1 MDALKEYEEAKKD
14 FIKNQQETFNNY
26 LIENNGGKFSFNA
39 LKTFSK
45 NELYIECTKPQEQK
59 LIKAFLQ
66 TYESQITAEYNGDK
80 NQANEALKKLY
91 RLFPNDH
98 VKPWGSFI
106 DSVVNFDDSKDY
118 KSGIFEERRF
128 PTGTISYIGA
138 RPGRGKTTI
147 LVNIGLDA
155 LSKGK
160 PVIYVTAEET
170 TKQILT
176 RFILADTCTKHEA
189 DGRTV
194 YESFKPRPF
203 LYNYLKDASKT
214 LPGIEINNGD
224 FYGDS
229 VEAIK
234 SYIDSKK
241 LTIFEAYGATWDELT
256 NFLNT
261 QEAGSVILIDYIQ
274 HLKSPERLITQ
285 QRQVQIQ
292 EISHQLA
299 DLAGVHGLI
308 LICGAQFT
316 RPKTDGQK
324 ANIEEELKK
333 PDSFNEAS
341 FREAGDIEQDGHIL
355 IGIGKNPGTEELFY
369 TCMKD
374 REKSPDNGK
383 CWKLKK
389 NLAFS
394 FLQGEKDAQGNK
406 VEYHP
411 PKVEK
416 KIKPSKNGEIQMIN
430 LKQSQEEKNEALKNY
445 KYGRSE

>member
-1 MDALKEYEEAKKD
+1 MNFYDEYKKSQEE
-14 FIKNQQETFNNY
+14 FIKSQQEAFNKY
-26 LIENNGGKFSFNA
+26 LAEHNQEFNFYN
-39 LKTFSK
+39 LQEFSK
-45 NELYIECTKPQEQK
+45 NVLYIDYAKESQEQSH
-59 LIKAFLQ
+59 IKAFLN
-66 TYESQITAEYNGDK
+66 TYESKIATEYNGDK
-80 NQANEALKKLY
+80 AQAKELLKKLY
-91 RLFPNDH
+91 RRFPNTH
-98 VKPWGSFI
+98 VKPWENYI
-106 DSVVNFDDSKDY
+106 DSVINFDDSKDY
-118 KSGIFEERRF
+118 KSGIFERRF

-147 LVNIGLDA
+147 LVNIALDA
-155 LSKGK
+155 LNQGK
-160 PVIYVTAEET
+160 PVIFVTAEET

-176 RFILADTCTKHEA
+176 RFILADTCTKHET

-194 YESFKPRPF
+194 YESFKPRTF
-203 LYNYLKDASKT
+203 LFNYLKDVSKT

-256 NFLNT
+256 DFLNT

-285 QRQVQIQ
+285 TRQIQIQ

-299 DLAGVHGLI
+299 DLAGLHGLI

-316 RPKTDGQK
+316 RPKNDAQK
-324 ANIEEELKK
+324 ADIDAELKK
-333 PDSFNEAS
+333 PDSFNENS

-374 REKSPDNGK
+374 REASPDNGT

-389 NLAFS
+389 NLPYS
-394 FLQGEKDAQGNK
+394 FLQSDKDDKGNK
-406 VEYHP
+406 IEYHP
-411 PKVEK
+411 PKPPK
-416 KIKPSKNGEIQMIN
+416 KPSKEKKDDQGGEDSKKNAFEGFNYNGGN
-430 LKQSQEEKNEALKNY
+430 K
-445 KYGRSE
+445 

>member
-1 MDALKEYEEAKKD
+1 MGTYNDEMEQARKD
-14 FIKNQQETFNNY
+14 FISSFQEQFKNY
-26 LIENNGGKFSFNA
+26 LAEHQQAFSFYE
-39 LKTFSK
+39 LQEFSK
-45 NELYIECTKPQEQK
+45 NVIYIDYAHDPKDQAN
-59 LIKAFLQ
+59 IKAFLK
-66 TYESQITAEYNGDK
+66 TYESQIATEYNGDK
-80 NQANEALKKLY
+80 AQAKEALKKLF
-91 RLFPNDH
+91 RRFPNTH
-98 VKPWGSFI
+98 VKPWDSYI

-118 KSGIFEERRF
+118 KSGIFERRF

-147 LVNIGLDA
+147 LVNIALDA
-155 LSKGK
+155 LNQGK
-160 PVIYVTAEET
+160 PVVYVTAEET

-176 RFILADTCTKHEA
+176 RFILADTCTKHET

-256 NFLNT
+256 DFLNT

-285 QRQVQIQ
+285 TRQIQIQ

-299 DLAGVHGLI
+299 DLAGLHGLI

-316 RPKTDGQK
+316 RPKTDAQK
-324 ANIEEELKK
+324 TDIEAELKK
-333 PDSFNEAS
+333 PDSFNENS

-374 REKSPDNGK
+374 REQSPDNGK

-389 NLAFS
+389 NMAYS
-394 FLQGEKDAQGNK
+394 FLQGDRDDQGNK
-406 VEYHP
+406 IEYHP
-411 PKVEK
+411 PKPPK
-416 KIKPSKNGEIQMIN
+416 KPSKEEGQDTG
-430 LKQSQEEKNEALKNY
+430 KQSQEAKTEALKNF
-445 KYGRSE
+445 KYGGNK